1 MLFPGSG
8 IKTLTLIALLEAGKI
23 NDQTALTCQRSLIVG
38 GHQLDCTH
46 PDVRQ
51 PFGPA
56 TALAYSCKAYF
67 APLAMRL
74 TPAEL
79 DDTFVK
85 FRFAPPVAN
94 RDFVIFSL
102 NHETSN
108 RGLAPNEAIG
118 KVARAGTQAELQLES
133 IGESSVH
140 LTPLQLLRA
149 YQRVA
154 LLSQTY
160 DPNLKP
166 VCAGLEGSVSYGM
179 GHLAQ
184 PTCR

>member
-1 MLFPGSG
+1 MAAKRGTAVVIDVATSKILGAYHLDVAAQRVALPGSG

-85 FRFAPPVAN
+85 FRFAPPADSHPM
-94 RDFVIFSL
+94 RPLARS
-102 NHETSN
+102 
-108 RGLAPNEAIG
+108 RGLVRKPNCSWNRLG
-118 KVARAGTQAELQLES
+118 KVACT
-133 IGESSVH
+133 
-140 LTPLQLLRA
+140 
-149 YQRVA
+149 
-154 LLSQTY
+154 
-160 DPNLKP
+160 
-166 VCAGLEGSVSYGM
+166 
-179 GHLAQ
+179 
-184 PTCR
+184 